1 LCYERMQGMRT
12 RIVLWMIGLIG
23 SVGMLP
29 AAAQDEQ
36 LSQWASWATATSEY
50 STSDYSA
57 MQATG
62 APDTDECGDIATA
75 WASAR
80 PNTVDALTVGFD
92 EAVWPT
98 EIHIYQTYNPGS
110 IVGVEMLLEGGD
122 SMMIEDSADPGTDC
136 PGVFSIRINQEV
148 PLPVNGVVIHLN
160 QRGLGWNE
168 IDAVE
173 LVGQPFYG
181 VEGEGNASA
190 NEEPAAYDGPM
201 GMSVTCE
208 NGAAFDNGIEVR
220 VIQMR
225 AGFTYTATAI
235 GINGFDPVLAVLDS
249 SGRGLCTDDDSIAA
263 GYSVDLPTTGFVPE
277 SGTSS
282 QVFFANNSNNAFEN
296 ISLVVGG
303 FGNSTGE
310 FVLLLEGMAV
320 TDADGAGDPFS
331 MQVTPGMMASSVVPT
346 VYMIANTSA
355 MDPLIALI
363 DENYDFVQIESTG
376 EYVACDNAGYQGCW
390 GESVDLSN
398 YYVSRS
404 GGGGLSGGS
413 YDAMLRLPLTN
424 VPEPWGFFTFLMR
437 TSEMQTYG
445 DYVLA
450 FHMGI
455 G

>member
-1 LCYERMQGMRT
+1 MIALMG
-12 RIVLWMIGLIG
+12 IVGI
-23 SVGMLP
+23 LP
-29 AAAQDEQ
+29 AAAQDDV
-36 LSQWASWATATSEY
+36 LRQWANSASATSEY
-50 STSDYSA
+50 TSDDYNA

-62 APDTDECGDIATA
+62 APDTEGCGDIPTA
-75 WASAR
+75 WASSR
-80 PNTVDALTVGFD
+80 PNSVETLTVGF
-92 EAVWPT
+92 ETAVWPT
-98 EIHIYQTYNPGS
+98 EIHIYQSYNPGS
-110 IVGVEMLLEGGD
+110 IVGVALLTEEGGD
-122 SMMIEDSADPGTDC
+122 PIVIANSADPGTEC
-136 PGVFSIRINQEV
+136 PGVFALAISGDI
-148 PLPVNGVVIHLN
+148 PAPVNGLVIYLD
-160 QRGLGWNE
+160 QRTSGDWNE

-181 VEGEGNASA
+181 IDGEGNA
-190 NEEPAAYDGPM
+190 AADTAATYDGPM

-235 GINGFDPVLAVLDS
+235 GINGFDPVLAVLGS
-249 SGRGLCTDDDSIAA
+249 NGRGLCTDDDGYAA
-263 GYSVDLPTTGFVPE
+263 AYSVDLPTTGFVPE

-282 QVFFANNSNNAFEN
+282 QVFFANNSNRAFED

-310 FVLLLEGMAV
+310 FVLLLEGMAM

-331 MQVTPGMMASSVVPT
+331 MQITPGMMASDVVPT

-363 DENYDFVQIESTG
+363 DNNYDFVQIESTG
-376 EYVACDNAGYQGCW
+376 EYVACDNAGYNDCW
-390 GESVDLSN
+390 GDSFDLSN
-398 YYVSRS
+398 SYVSRS
-404 GGGGLSGGS
+404 GGGALSGGS
-413 YDAMLRLPLTN
+413 YDAMLRMPLTN
-424 VPEPWGFFTFLMR
+424 VQEPWGFFTFLMR
-437 TSEMQTYG
+437 TSGMQTYG